1 MAHKDNRRELFALV
15 KRYGFVL
22 HREKKHYIFKHP
34 SGAMLTCSKSSLDR
48 HRLANVEANIKRI
61 LPKP

>member
-15 KRYGFVL
+15 KRYGFAL

-34 SGAMLTCSKSSLDR
+34 SGAVLTCSKSSRNR
-48 HRLANVEANIKRI
+48 HSLANVEADIKRI
-61 LPKP
+61 LSKP

>member
-22 HREKKHYIFKHP
+22 YREKKHYIFKHS
-34 SGAMLTCSKSSLDR
+34 SGALLTCSKSSLDK
-48 HRLANVEANIKRI
+48 HYLLNIKSVIKR
-61 LPKP
+61 LLLSS